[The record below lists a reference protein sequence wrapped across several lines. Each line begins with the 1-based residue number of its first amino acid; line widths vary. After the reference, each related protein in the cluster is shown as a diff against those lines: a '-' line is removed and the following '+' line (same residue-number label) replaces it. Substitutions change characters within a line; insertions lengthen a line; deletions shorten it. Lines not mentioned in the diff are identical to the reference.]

1 MASFT
6 DAISTFNPYI
16 SQLPIVEEMSKVGM
30 ERQAK
35 YDQGVQKIQG
45 QIDNVAGMDIM
56 KGDHKVYLESQ
67 LNKLGSDLRTVAAS
81 DFSNFQLVNSVGGM
95 ATQIIKDPVIQN
107 AVYSTKVARKGQS
120 EMESARKAGKSSI
133 QNEQWYNDQLTGWL
147 NDKDVNSTFSG
158 KFTEYTDM
166 YDKLSKVAKDV
177 QEVEH
182 SYDMPYKTNPD
193 GSLKYFTTD
202 KKGNVIE
209 TTEGKGQ
216 IAVDDAMKRIS
227 TKGKTAQTILNN
239 FYDSLSENDLQQLRI
254 DAKYHYKNMS
264 PEALTKIVA
273 NTNNLEKKQL
283 EQYSTYL
290 SVALHSPKL
299 NDVEKAKMQAK
310 LKDVNDKLSGDYFEK
325 SINNSL
331 EQLKNPQN
339 LEEFKYKLYTQNTL
353 TNLAQDKST
362 ESYNESLLS
371 NPYAQM
377 AQEKKRFQFDVNKEN
392 TRINQWHTDHQWD
405 IYKYTH
411 LSAKEQYDVQQ
422 KELEKLGEMPIT
434 ETAAKSTEDI
444 DKPTMTTISNSIDQ
458 GNEDR
463 KRLTA
468 SYIGELNLSQE
479 DARRKA
485 DELDELAAKY
495 DQDPGSVDVT
505 DNKLRKYLDERRT
518 IDLDVMH
525 NGNLQKGAIAVGA
538 KYDKALDDILN
549 QYSGVVDTNGK
560 TLYTAKDLYT
570 VDNIAKN
577 YYVTMPGGGGKY
589 PSVGKTTFDDAKF
602 LARFAGTK
610 LEAVAKIYLKNIND
624 PKVFGSL
631 NPNDK
636 IIYDKSRQLA
646 QAVGP
651 TAANLL
657 KQQLAAQSNYLF
669 KKMPEYMET
678 FGALDK
684 NNKIDMARVDGLI
697 TRKIDLYNRTG
708 ALDVENKGDFDP
720 ETLNKWQQEAK
731 TGKTILGFVLHKNYD
746 GSGSLIVQNGKDEQV
761 VPLTAS
767 QFSSDFPRYARLNFT
782 DQIKSRILA
791 SPDATTNM
799 NKLKD
804 PVNAAFT
811 GQSLPLLKGT
821 KYESLVRYD
830 VEGTNDAT
838 GAPTDDYQIRVYVY
852 DDKQKVWKN
861 DVVNQTG
868 YMRENALSSSIQGI
882 GLDIVNRI
890 KNK

>member
-1 MASFT
+1 M
-6 DAISTFNPYI
+6 
-16 SQLPIVEEMSKVGM
+16 GM
-30 ERQAK
+30 EKQAK
-35 YDQGVQKIQG
+35 YDQGVKKIQG
-45 QIDNVAGMDIM
+45 QIDNVAGMDII
-56 KGDHKVYLESQ
+56 KDVDRANLQSK
-67 LNKLGSDLRTVAAS
+67 LNQLGSNLRKVAAS

-120 EMESARKAGKSSI
+120 EMEAARKAGKSSV

-147 NDKDVNSTFSG
+147 NDKDVNSAFSG
-158 KFTEYTDM
+158 KYTEYTNM

-177 QEVEH
+177 EEVEH

-254 DAKYHYKNMS
+254 DARYHYKNMP
-264 PEALTKIVA
+264 PEALAKIVTSTA
-273 NTNNLEKKQL
+273 DLEKKQL
-283 EQYSTYL
+283 DQYSTYL

-299 NDVEKAKMQAK
+299 NDVEKAKIQAK
-310 LKDVNDKLSGDYFEK
+310 LKDVNDKLSSDYFEK

-331 EQLKNPQN
+331 EQLKNPKN

-422 KELEKLGEMPIT
+422 KELEKLGGMPIV

-444 DKPTMTTISNSIDQ
+444 DRPNLGTIVTKIEQ

-468 SYIGELNLSQE
+468 AYIGGLNLSQD
-479 DARRKA
+479 DAKRKA

-495 DQDPGSVDVT
+495 DQDPGSVNVT
-505 DNKLRKYLDERRT
+505 DNKLRKYLDERRI

-525 NGNLQKGAIAVGA
+525 NGNLQKGAIAAGA
-538 KYDKALDDILN
+538 GYDKALDDVLN

-560 TLYTAKDLYT
+560 VLYTAKDLYT

-589 PSVGKTTFDDAKF
+589 PSVGKTTFDDVKF

-631 NPNDK
+631 TADDK
-636 IIYDKSRQLA
+636 IIYDKSRQIA
-646 QAVGP
+646 SKVGP
-651 TAANLL
+651 TAASLL
-657 KQQLAAQSNYLF
+657 QKQLAAQSDYLF
-669 KKMPEYMET
+669 KKMPQYMET

-684 NNKIDMARVDGLI
+684 DNKIDMARADALI

-708 ALDVENKGDFDP
+708 ALDVATKGDFNP
-720 ETLNKWQQEAK
+720 ETLNKWQQDAK
-731 TGKTILGFVLHKNYD
+731 AGKTLGFVLHKNYD
-746 GSGSLIVQNGKDEQV
+746 GSGSLVVQNGKEEQI

-767 QFSSDFPRYARLNFT
+767 QFSDNFPRYARLNFV
-782 DQIKSRILA
+782 DQVKSRIIA

-799 NKLKD
+799 NKLND

-811 GQSLPLLKGT
+811 GQSLPLLRGT

-830 VEGTNDAT
+830 VEGTTDLT
-838 GAPTDDYQIRVYVY
+838 GGPTDEYQIRVYVY
-852 DDKQKVWKN
+852 DDRQKVWKN

-868 YMRENALSSSIQGI
+868 YIGEETLNAGIQGI
-882 GLDIVNRI
+882 GLDVVNRI